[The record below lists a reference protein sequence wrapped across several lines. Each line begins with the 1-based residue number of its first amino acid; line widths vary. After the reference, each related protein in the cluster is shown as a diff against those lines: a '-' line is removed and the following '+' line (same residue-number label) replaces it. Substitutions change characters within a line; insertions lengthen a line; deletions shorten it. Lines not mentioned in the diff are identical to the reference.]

1 MTDAESEDG
10 RVPLSEPPKIAPNRT
25 LWRQWAMEKA
35 VSLSF
40 HRQDRTPAEL
50 NALADSIYEWVMRS

>member
-1 MTDAESEDG
+1 MTDA
-10 RVPLSEPPKIAPNRT
+10 EPPKIAPNRT